1 MSEERARPP
10 IHFVAF
16 HSPGPAWQEGT
27 AFFEQPGVEDHA
39 AHYEAELNAG
49 RLETGGPFTDSS
61 GGMAVFGADVGRAQ
75 AEEIALA
82 DPAVRSGLLRVE
94 VRPWLTALTRPR

>member
-1 MSEERARPP
+1 MSEQRSRPP

-16 HSPGPAWQEGT
+16 HSAGPAWQEGT
-27 AFFEQPGVEDHA
+27 AFFQQPGVEEHA
-39 AHYEAELNAG
+39 AYYEAELDAG
-49 RLETGGPFTDSS
+49 RLESGGPFTDSS
-61 GGMAVFGADVGRAQ
+61 GGMAIFRADIGQAQ

-94 VRPWLTALTRPR
+94 VKPWLNALTRWR